1 MITAL
6 FISLI
11 FLFLLGVPVAVSLGL
26 ASCIALLFE
35 GDTPLLVL
43 AQRAFVSLDSFPLL
57 AIPLFMLA
65 GVIMEYGGISQRLI
79 NLANALTG
87 HLSGGLAIVAV
98 VTTMFFAAISGSSIA
113 ATAAL
118 GSILIP
124 AMIKRGYHKSYA
136 GSVQAVSGTLG
147 IIIPPSIPLILYGV
161 AAGTSIGD
169 LFIAG
174 IVPGLVIGM
183 GLLITVVIISKKR
196 NYLREAK
203 TTSGELR
210 KAFIQTI
217 PALIMPVIILGGI
230 YTGIFTATEAA
241 GVAVAYAF
249 IVSTVFYRSIHFRNI
264 GQVLQQA
271 TTTTATIMFIIASAG
286 LFSWILTIENVP
298 QQVAQFFTSISSNP
312 AVFLLI
318 IVVLLLIVG
327 MFMETNASI
336 IILAPILAPVA
347 VELGINPI
355 HFGITMIVTLA
366 IGMVTPPLGLNLF
379 VAGRI
384 AELRLD
390 QITRGM
396 VPFYIAVVVTL
407 LLIIFIP
414 ALSTGL
420 LNLLNGGD

>member
-1 MITAL
+1 MILAL
-6 FISLI
+6 FASLVV
-11 FLFLLGVPVAVSLGL
+11 LFILGVPVAVALGL
-26 ASCIALLFE
+26 SSSIALLV
-35 GDTPLLVL
+35 GADTPLLVL

-65 GVIMEYGGISQRLI
+65 GVVMEYGGISQRLI
-79 NLANALTG
+79 NFANALTG
-87 HLSGGLAIVAV
+87 HLTGGLAIVTV

-118 GSILIP
+118 GAIMIP
-124 AMIKRGYHKSYA
+124 AMIRRGYNKELA

-161 AAGTSIGD
+161 AAGASIGD

-174 IVPGLVIGM
+174 IVPGFLIGL
-183 GLLITVVIISKKR
+183 GLLITVVIIAKKHD
-196 NYLREAK
+196 YPKEPK
-203 TTSGELR
+203 TSGKELGQ
-210 KAFIQTI
+210 AFLGTI

-230 YTGIFTATEAA
+230 YSGVFTATEAA
-241 GVAVAYAF
+241 AVAVAYAF
-249 IVSTVFYRSIHFRNI
+249 FISIVFYRSITFSNI
-264 GQVLQQA
+264 GAILKQA
-271 TTTTATIMFIIASAG
+271 TTTTSTIMFIIASAG

-298 QQVAQFFTSISSNP
+298 QRVAGFFTSITENP
-312 AVFLLI
+312 SIFLLI
-318 IVVLLLIVG
+318 IVALLLVVG

-347 VELGINPI
+347 MEIGIDPI

-379 VAGRI
+379 VAGKI
-384 AELRLD
+384 ADIRLD

-396 VPFYIAVVVTL
+396 IPFYIAVLIT
-407 LLIIFIP
+407 LLIIVFVPNVSI
-414 ALSTGL
+414 GL
-420 LNLLNGGD
+420 LSLFE